1 MKKGQAHAVQYRGVR
16 KFVEALKKCK
26 NSDEERHLIDE
37 ELAKIRNC
45 FSKTH
50 VKHYNK
56 KKYMWK
62 IMYMYMLGYDVDF
75 GHMQCVDL
83 INQNLYS
90 AKNVGYIGVSLLLIE
105 HNDLLRL
112 CIQSIK
118 NDLDSKDEIF
128 QSLALTCV
136 ANVGGNEFAESLAG
150 AVTRMLTSKQSRNF
164 VMKKAALCLLRLI
177 RQSPECCPPRKEAVN
192 ILDILEHRNVGVV
205 QCVVSLLLGLATYD
219 PDPYKA
225 GVPKAIKLLH
235 QFVMDRE
242 CSKEYLYYRTSCPWL
257 QVKLLRFLQYY
268 PPVESSSQ
276 RDNLREILDTILTKT
291 EVTQSVNKNNADHS
305 ILFEAVNVVIHYNIQ
320 GASRISGLH
329 KKTTELL
336 AKFISVK
343 EPNIRYLGL
352 EMMSRLAKVPNT
364 HSMIK
369 QHLKTIQYSLDD
381 LDISIRKRALDLL
394 YSIADGENIKEIVDH
409 FLKYLESA
417 HYEIREELVLKIAIL
432 AEKFASDLKWY
443 VTVVLELVAIAD
455 KYISDD
461 VWHRIIQIVTNNED
475 LQAFAAHES
484 YIKLTKPPVS
494 ETMVK
499 VAGYLLGEF
508 GHNTEVSG
516 VEQFR
521 ALHKNFPS
529 VSHGAQAQLLSTYM
543 KLSFLYDELQSKVLP
558 VFMSFHGHIDQEIQQ
573 RAVEYKVMTK
583 WEDQEFMSGVWEAM
597 PDFPEF
603 ESELLKNIRKKEAVT
618 WDKNVFAKEMT
629 DDRKIRNEDT
639 SEGKSNDDSSDS
651 SSSDSDSSDTKDDDE
666 GEEVA
671 NNTLGRPPT
680 YTEAKAATESQF
692 DDLLD
697 FGKVAAQT
705 NNTQDIFG
713 ATSAADDIFGTST
726 AKKSRT
732 AKNPNLIIR
741 LLVTDDGLLYDDEMV
756 TINVKTKCERT
767 SGILKLKLFYE
778 NKTKMAISDVKLDV
792 VTTQGLQIDL
802 QPSDSF
808 NIYGEQQVQQFVKV
822 SCLKPFDALPKI
834 SIQGV
839 HGSPFTIDLE
849 LPVVFTKF
857 MSPFNLDA
865 KDFTT
870 KWKQMKAES
879 QAVIIFKRALPSATL
894 KRVMGSG
901 MGLTILE
908 GVDPKAENI
917 VAVGVFYTSS
927 NVNMP
932 AMIRLEWAKDRFRL
946 TAKSPHDAVSG
957 ALVESFTRI
966 FGVKK

>member
-16 KFVEALKKCK
+16 KFVEALKKSK
-26 NSDEERHLIDE
+26 NSDEERQRIDE

-50 VKHYNK
+50 VKDYNK

-118 NDLDSKDEIF
+118 NDLDSEDEIF

-150 AVTRMLTSKQSRNF
+150 NVTNLLTSNTSGDF
-164 VMKKAALCLLRLI
+164 VMKKAALCLLRLV

-192 ILDILEHRNVGVV
+192 ILDILDHRNVGVV
-205 QCVVSLLLGLATYD
+205 QCVTSLLLGLATYD

-225 GVPKAIKLLH
+225 GVPKAIALLH

-242 CSKEYLYYRTSCPWL
+242 CAKDYLYYRTSCPWL

-268 PPVESSSQ
+268 PPVDSNSQ
-276 RDNLREILDTILTKT
+276 RDNLREILDAILTKT

-305 ILFEAVNVVIHYNIQ
+305 ILFEAVNVVIHYNIH

-352 EMMSRLAKVPNT
+352 EMMSRLAKIPNT

-443 VTVVLELVAIAD
+443 VTVVLELVALAD

-475 LQAFAAHES
+475 LQAYAAHES
-484 YIKLTKPPVS
+484 YIKLTKPPVT

-508 GHNTEVSG
+508 GHNTEVPG

-558 VFMSFHGHIDQEIQQ
+558 VFMSYHGHIDQEIQQ

-629 DDRKIRNEDT
+629 DDRKIRTEDA
-639 SEGKSNDDSSDS
+639 SEGKSSEDSSGS
-651 SSSDSDSSDTKDDDE
+651 SSSDSDSSDTKSNK
-666 GEEVA
+666 EEDVK
-671 NNTLGRPPT
+671 NEFGRPPS
-680 YTEAKAATESQF
+680 YQEATVAESQF

-697 FGKVAAQT
+697 FGKVSAPAT
-705 NNTQDIFG
+705 DAKDIFG
-713 ATSAADDIFGTST
+713 ATSAADDIFGTSV
-726 AKKSRT
+726 AKKTRT
-732 AKNPNLIIR
+732 VKDPALLIR
-741 LLVTDDGLLYDDEMV
+741 LLVTDDGLLYDDDMV
-756 TINVKTKCERT
+756 ILNVRTKCERT
-767 SGILKLKLFYE
+767 SGILKMKLFYQ
-778 NKTKMAISDVKLDV
+778 NKTKQAISNVKLDV
-792 VTTQGLQIDL
+792 VTSEGLQIDL
-802 QPSDSF
+802 QPNTHFS
-808 NIYGEQQVQQFVKV
+808 IHAEQQVQQFVKV
-822 SCLKPFDALPKI
+822 SCLKPFNTLPRI

-839 HGSPFTIDLE
+839 HGSPFIIDLE

-857 MSPFNLDA
+857 MNPFKLDP

-870 KWKQMKAES
+870 RWKQMKAES
-879 QAVIIFKRALPSATL
+879 QSVIPFKRALSSPTL
-894 KRVMGSG
+894 MRVMASG
-901 MGLTILE
+901 MGLTILK

-966 FGVKK
+966 FGVSKSI